1 MAPLVPPLVPRIG
14 KLAAAL
20 ATALSFTQLVADR
33 DADACGGFGRL
44 GSSAPSVAV
53 ERVLLVHDEAKG
65 VEHFIREVAFSS
77 VKETFGF
84 VVPTPSKPTVAKVDD
99 IDWARL
105 DRDHPFSMDKGIG
118 SLGYGSGS
126 GRLGGAGG
134 VKVLE
139 HKRVGSF
146 ASYVLEAGSGE
157 AMKKW
162 LSENRFQTTPAS
174 QAWLDHYIRLGFT
187 FVALRFEPQL
197 AKETRAKN
205 GDFDFARGG
214 AETVRIS
221 FETPVPY
228 YPYREPDAGDGG
240 IDRMLALWLLT
251 SSPKVPVALREEGP
265 NREKTSYVRPW
276 REGIRTLL
284 TEGAPPLVGPKTW
297 KATVPA
303 GPLVLQTFE
312 DQKRSRRGF
321 GDVVLVPE
329 KATVLDADAVAK
341 RQRMLALLDPGAD
354 TP

>member
-1 MAPLVPPLVPRIG
+1 MAPFSRRVG
-14 KLAAAL
+14 KLAAAIAAAVL
-20 ATALSFTQLVADR
+20 LTQVAADR
-33 DADACGGFGRL
+33 EADACGGFGRL
-44 GSSAPSVAV
+44 GSTSVPSVAV

-65 VEHFIREVAFSS
+65 VEHFVREVAFSS
-77 VKETFGF
+77 AKETFGF

-99 IDWARL
+99 VDWGRL
-105 DRDHPFSMDKGIG
+105 NREHPFSIDKRTGG
-118 SLGYGSGS
+118 VGYGRGS
-126 GRLGGAGG
+126 GRLGGSGG

-146 ASYVLEAGSGE
+146 ASYVLDASSGE

-162 LSENRFQTTPAS
+162 LSDNRFQTTAAS
-174 QAWLDHYIRLGFT
+174 QTWLDHYVRLGFY

-197 AKETRAKN
+197 AKETRTKN

-228 YPYREPDAGDGG
+228 YPYREPDAGDVGV
-240 IDRMLALWLLT
+240 DRILSLWLLT
-251 SSPKVPVALREEGP
+251 SSPKVPVALRKEVP
-265 NREKTSYVRPW
+265 NGETVSYVRPW
-276 REGIRTLL
+276 REGIRSSL
-284 TEGAPPLVGPKTW
+284 APDAPALVGPKTW

-321 GDVVLVPE
+321 GDVLLVPE
-329 KATVLDADAVAK
+329 KPTPADAEARAKWKRLFGLLDAA
-341 RQRMLALLDPGAD
+341 AD
-354 TP
+354 R